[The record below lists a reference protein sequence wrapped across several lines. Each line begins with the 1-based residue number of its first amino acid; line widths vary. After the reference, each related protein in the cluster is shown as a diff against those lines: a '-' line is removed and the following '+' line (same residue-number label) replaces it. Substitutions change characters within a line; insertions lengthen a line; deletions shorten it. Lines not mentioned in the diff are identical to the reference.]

1 MAKRRILDET
11 DVSLRKKSRE
21 VTVFDARLHQLLDD
35 MVETLQDSGGAGL
48 AAVQVGVLRR
58 VFVTDVGEG
67 VVEYVNPKIVERSGE
82 MLNEAE
88 GCLSF
93 PGQYGMVERP
103 SHVKIEAQ
111 DRNGD
116 YFEME
121 GDELLAR
128 AMCHE
133 YDHLDGVLFYDLAT
147 EMLDEE
153 EAERRER
160 NREAGEEGSKEDRRE
175 NRRKIAKAIRSR
187 RKR

>member
-1 MAKRRILDET
+1 MDDKDE
-11 DVSLRKKSRE
+11 SLRKKSRE
-21 VTVFDARLHQLLDD
+21 VTVFDERLHQLLDD

-58 VFVTDVGEG
+58 VFVTDIGDE
-67 VVEYVNPKIVERSGE
+67 VVEYINPKITERSGE
-82 MLNEAE
+82 MLSEAE

-103 SHVKIEAQ
+103 SHVKLEAQ
-111 DRNGD
+111 DRYGD
-116 YFEME
+116 FFETE

-133 YDHLDGVLFYDLAT
+133 YDHLDGVLFCDLAT

-153 EAERRER
+153 EAEQWERQKAERRGTAR
-160 NREAGEEGSKEDRRE
+160 N
-175 NRRKIAKAIRSR
+175 KARTARSRSR